1 MKLQLFV
8 SMLTVEK
15 LGIMSDALENCVLTS
30 KHLFQQK
37 SSWNKITKLRIKD
50 NLIFMK
56 SRTLEYKFR
65 YEDARFFSFKLLCYP
80 MNGIYIYESIFSHL
94 NWATANRIEEKY

>member
-1 MKLQLFV
+1 MKLLLA

-15 LGIMSDALENCVLTS
+15 LGNMSEALEKQVLTS

-50 NLIFMK
+50 NLAFLK
-56 SRTLEYKFR
+56 LRTLE
-65 YEDARFFSFKLLCYP
+65 
-80 MNGIYIYESIFSHL
+80 
-94 NWATANRIEEKY
+94 